1 MFEKAHG
8 FIDFSFLFALYFI
21 DLLLFITSLYFQV
34 QVLFFYVLSMDVKIT
49 DIGYLKNW

>member
-1 MFEKAHG
+1 MVEKAHG